1 MSDLHAELDSRNRI
15 SLGKVKNR
23 AERYRIVEE
32 PDGTLILEPA
42 DLLTRNEQ
50 LYLSS
55 PEIVAAV
62 KRSNEHP
69 ELRRV
74 YNRKT
79 PRR

>member
-32 PDGTLILEPA
+32 SDGTLILQPA
-42 DLLTRNEQ
+42 DLLTRDEQ
-50 LYLSS
+50 IYLSS
-55 PEIVAAV
+55 PDLIAAV
-62 KRSNEHP
+62 KLSNEHP
-69 ELRRV
+69 ELRREWQ
-74 YNRKT
+74 RKT